1 MKSGN
6 ETEIKLEVR
15 NRSALKRRL
24 ARLKFRPVE
33 PRRFERNTLF
43 DFADLRLRKSRSL
56 LRLRAVDGRTI
67 LTFKGAPLPGRRYKI
82 RREIETNVG
91 DGELLREIFRKLGL
105 RECFRYEKY
114 RTVYSRRG
122 ASRRTRG
129 PSLTLDET
137 PIGTY
142 VELEGPQRWI
152 DRTAHELG
160 YRPRDYITRSY
171 VALFVERSR
180 KRGEQPS
187 DMVFRAAPKSR
198 LG

>member
-1 MKSGN
+1 MN
-6 ETEIKLEVR
+6 PPRETEIKLAVR
-15 NRSALKRRL
+15 DPKALRRRL
-24 ARLKFRPVE
+24 AELQFRPVL

-43 DFADLRLRKSRSL
+43 DFANSRLRKSRSL

-91 DGELLREIFRKLGL
+91 DGEPLKEIFRRLGL

-152 DRTAHELG
+152 GRTARELG

-171 VALFVERSR
+171 VALFVERCR
-180 KRGEQPS
+180 KRGEQRG